1 MTIFTWVRV
10 VRSWSGASPGDKD
23 IRQLAGFQRTQLL
36 LEPTHPAW
44 EVHLRSRSN
53 SLDAFAWAGLG
64 ASECIYI
71 LFCQVGL
78 KVLLDLRGYLTNPDI
93 DTI

>member
-1 MTIFTWVRV
+1 MRV
-10 VRSWSGASPGDKD
+10 VRSWSGAGPDDKD
-23 IRQLAGFQRTQLL
+23 IRQLAGFQRTQLHF
-36 LEPTHPAW
+36 EPTHSAW

-53 SLDAFAWAGLG
+53 SLDAFAWAGSG

-71 LFCQVGL
+71 RFCQVGL

-93 DTI
+93 DII